1 MPFHKNHLTMAKG
14 LILIL
19 ENQIRIQSNLLQ
31 TLIQTNPQYHV
42 VDVLVGKMTTKL
54 ATVLVGYGVQNA
66 KMRAMNLIIVGKDS
80 N

>member
-1 MPFHKNHLTMAKG
+1 MAKG

-31 TLIQTNPQYHV
+31 TLIQINPQYHV
-42 VDVLVGKMTTKL
+42 IDVLVGKMITKL
-54 ATVLVGYGVQNA
+54 ATVLAGYGVQSA
-66 KMRAMNLIIVGKDS
+66 QMRAMILLIVGRDS